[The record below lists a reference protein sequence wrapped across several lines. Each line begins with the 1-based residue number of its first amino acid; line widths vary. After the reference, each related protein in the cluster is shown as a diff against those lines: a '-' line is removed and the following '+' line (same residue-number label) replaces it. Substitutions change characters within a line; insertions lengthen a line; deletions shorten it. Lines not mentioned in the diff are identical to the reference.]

1 MIVGLMTVELHIGG
15 ATTLKEK
22 RRVLK
27 SIIDRVRSRYNVSIA
42 EVDHQDLWQR
52 ATLGVAVV
60 SNETGHVSQM
70 LDTVIRT
77 IEGNGGADLVSYH
90 TEIL

>member
-1 MIVGLMTVELHIGG
+1 MIVGLMTIELHIGG

-27 SIIDRVRSRYNVSIA
+27 SIIDRARSKYNASIA

-60 SNETGHVSQM
+60 SNETSHVSQM
-70 LDTVIRT
+70 LDTIIRS
-77 IEGNGGADLVSYH
+77 IEANGGADLVHYNI
-90 TEIL
+90 EIL

>member
-15 ATTLKEK
+15 AVTLKDK

-27 SIIDRVRSRYNVSIA
+27 SIIDRTRSRFNVSIA
-42 EVDHQDLWQR
+42 EVDNQDLWQR

-60 SNETGHVSQM
+60 SNASSHVNQM
-70 LDTVIRT
+70 LQTVIHS
-77 IEGNGGADLVSYH
+77 IEANGEADLMDYSV
-90 TEIL
+90 EIL

>member
-1 MIVGLMTVELHIGG
+1 MIVGLMTVELHI
-15 ATTLKEK
+15 AEANTLKDK

-27 SIIDRVRSRYNVSIA
+27 SIIDRIRSKFNVSIA

-60 SNETGHVSQM
+60 SNETSHVHQM
-70 LDTVIRT
+70 LETVIRS
-77 IEGNGGADLVSYH
+77 IEANGGAELIDYS

>member
-27 SIIDRVRSRYNVSIA
+27 SIIDRVRSKYNASIA
-42 EVDHQDLWQR
+42 EVDYQDLWQR

-60 SNETGHVSQM
+60 SNETAHVSQM
-70 LDTVIRT
+70 LDTIIRS
-77 IEGNGGADLVSYH
+77 IEANGGADLVNYSI
-90 TEIL
+90 EIL